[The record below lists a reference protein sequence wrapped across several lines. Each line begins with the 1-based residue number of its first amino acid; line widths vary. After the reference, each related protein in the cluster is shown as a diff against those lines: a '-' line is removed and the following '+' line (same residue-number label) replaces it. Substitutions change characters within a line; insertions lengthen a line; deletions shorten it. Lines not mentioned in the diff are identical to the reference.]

1 MVLTSLVY
9 ITSVINL
16 HGTLIWVSSSE
27 NEERKTI
34 IMIKFK
40 RHKRRFLVKSETS
53 WRKRPSLLFIRPRS
67 APFRTGCDAVYLSWL
82 HARWPCR
89 SDHSRLSLNGFRSAR
104 GRLHVSGRRQAS
116 WRHSLRVNT
125 LHDPIIYQKMKSVL
139 IVYSGGDLGPPLT
152 MNQWIIIIN
161 Y

>member
-16 HGTLIWVSSSE
+16 HIWVSSSE
-27 NEERKTI
+27 NEERKII
-34 IMIKFK
+34 IMIKFR

-53 WRKRPSLLFIRPRS
+53 SRKRPSLLFIRPRS
-67 APFRTGCDAVYLSWL
+67 APFTTGCDAVYLSWL

-125 LHDPIIYQKMKSVL
+125 LQIPLFTKKWKVCLASTAVETW
-139 IVYSGGDLGPPLT
+139 DLH
-152 MNQWIIIIN
+152 
-161 Y
+161 